1 MNIDNELIDFLE
13 KRFDERYD
21 ERYVRY
27 SVCNNVQA
35 NNSKRFADDDKQIAL
50 IQHDF
55 AVIKK
60 LMWAMASASIGLLI
74 TALFDIIKGAI

>member
-1 MNIDNELIDFLE
+1 MNIDNETMDFIE
-13 KRFDERYD
+13 KRLD
-21 ERYVRY
+21 ERYVRQ
-27 SVCNNVQA
+27 STCSNIQT

-60 LMWAMASASIGLLI
+60 LMWTMASASIGLLI

>member
-1 MNIDNELIDFLE
+1 MNIDNETMELIE
-13 KRFDERYD
+13 KRFDERY
-21 ERYVRY
+21 VRQ
-27 SVCNNVQA
+27 STCNNIQT
-35 NNSKRFADDDKQIAL
+35 NNSKHFANDDKRIEL